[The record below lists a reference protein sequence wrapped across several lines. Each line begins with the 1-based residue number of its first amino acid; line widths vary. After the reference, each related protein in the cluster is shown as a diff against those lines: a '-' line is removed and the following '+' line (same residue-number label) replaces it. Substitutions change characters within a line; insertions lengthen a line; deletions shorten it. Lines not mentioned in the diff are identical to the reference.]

1 MNVKTWYALAL
12 AASIFS
18 IQVHAQNVGVNEDA
32 SPPNPNAILDI
43 KSFNK
48 GLLIPRMSTTGRM
61 AIPNTKGLLVYDTT
75 ASAFFYNTGSAWKNL
90 LTGNLPWSLVGNNN
104 TDTTNFLGT
113 IDSAALRIRV
123 NNLLSG
129 LIDLRSGNA
138 FFGYNTDSVLN
149 TDSAHNNTVMGGNSL
164 TSNVSGSFNTAIGSF
179 SLSDGKTTS
188 NNTAI
193 GTNTLI
199 KNTKGGFN
207 VAIGAGTLLSN
218 TVGSFNTGNGIE
230 ALALNVSGNS
240 NTGIGAGALIGNTSG
255 SFNTANGV
263 GVMAGNNSGSFNTAN
278 GQQALDS
285 NTVGHDNTANG
296 MTALRGNT
304 TGNGNTAHGYN
315 ALFWN
320 STGSYNTAI
329 GNVSME
335 FNRTGSFNTAIGS
348 GSLENNVSGNYN
360 TSLGGGLSVNISGNF
375 NTGIGSTQPSASN
388 LTNSTAI
395 GNFTIVDASNK
406 VRIGNSSVTV
416 IEGQVPFTT
425 PSDGRFKY
433 ELKEDVRGLD
443 FILQLRPVT
452 YLFDTKKMEQQMR
465 QHSGVSFA
473 KQSADAGVIS
483 SRRSGFIAQEV
494 EKAAI
499 RTGYHFSGVVRPST
513 AQSYY
518 SLSYESFVIP
528 LVKAMQE
535 QHQILA
541 AQEQQIATLEKI
553 IRSKEEQYK
562 KVAALQADI
571 AELNQLIGTLKKD
584 HEKK

>member
-1 MNVKTWYALAL
+1 MNKRLLLLLTLAL
-12 AASIFS
+12 GLSALKGSS
-18 IQVHAQNVGVNEDA
+18 QNVSINEDA

-48 GLLIPRMSTTGRM
+48 GLLIPRMSTTSRL
-61 AIPNTKGLLVYDTT
+61 AIPNTRGLLVYDTT

-90 LTGNLPWSLVGNNN
+90 LTGNLPWSLLGNGN

-113 IDSAALRIRV
+113 TDSTALQIRV
-123 NNLLSG
+123 NGRLSG
-129 LIDLRSGNA
+129 LIDLRSGSA
-138 FFGYNTDSVLN
+138 LFGYSTDSALN
-149 TDSAHNNTVMGGNSL
+149 AGSAHNNTVMGSGTLTANTTGSL
-164 TSNVSGSFNTAIGSF
+164 NTAIGSF
-179 SLSDGKTTS
+179 SLSAATTAG

-218 TVGSFNTGNGIE
+218 TLGSFNTGNGFE

-255 SFNTANGV
+255 SFNTASGP
-263 GVMAGNNSGSFNTAN
+263 GSMAFNSSGSFNTAN
-278 GQQALDS
+278 GQQTLDS

-304 TGNGNTAHGYN
+304 IGSGNTAHGYN

-329 GNVSME
+329 GHKAMQ
-335 FNRTGSFNTAIGS
+335 FNRTGSFNTAFGD
-348 GSLENNVSGNYN
+348 GLENNVSGSYN
-360 TSLGGGLSVNISGNF
+360 TSLGGLNQNFTGNF
-375 NTGIGSTQPSASN
+375 NTGIGFTQVSASN
-388 LTNSTAI
+388 LNNSTAI
-395 GNFTIVDASNK
+395 GDGAVVNASNK
-406 VRIGNSSVTV
+406 VRIGNSSVKV

-452 YLFDTKKMEQQMR
+452 YLFDAKKMEQQLQ
-465 QHSGVSFA
+465 QHSPIIFA
-473 KQSADAGVIS
+473 KQPVDAGVNS
-483 SRRSGFIAQEV
+483 ARRSGFIAQEV

-518 SLSYESFVIP
+518 SLSYESFVMP
-528 LVKAMQE
+528 LVKGMQE
-535 QHQILA
+535 QHMVLV
-541 AQEQQIATLEKI
+541 AQEQQIAALEKI
-553 IRSKEEQYK
+553 ILSKEEQYY
-562 KVAALQADI
+562 KVAALQAGI
-571 AELNQLIGTLKKD
+571 AELSQLIDTLKNG